1 VSLPKSSEMRDTSS
15 PRSFSLYFCRAL
27 VALLHLG
34 GTTKR
39 GSVSRR
45 TLIGFGAL
53 LALGVV
59 LVIGILIGVVIG
71 RAGSVK
77 TPVGEATIEQSS
89 PTTVTVRVSGTKGLG
104 YTGTIGTS
112 ETGQKSI
119 DGTLDTIPED
129 YELPLN
135 TSSGSTD
142 GVTAEVGKNPLDVRS
157 SGTLRLQLLVDGQV
171 VRDQESSSDTG
182 VVSFTYNAMEAREG
196 Q

>member
-1 VSLPKSSEMRDTSS
+1 MRDIFS
-15 PRSFSLYFCRAL
+15 PRSFSPYFCRAL
-27 VALLHLG
+27 AALLHLG

-39 GSVSRR
+39 GNVSRR

-77 TPVGEATIEQSS
+77 TPVGEVTIEQSS
-89 PTTVTVRVSGTKGLG
+89 PTTVTVRVSGTEDLG

-119 DGTLDTIPED
+119 DSTLDTTPDD

-142 GVTAEVGKNPLDVRS
+142 GVTAEVGKNPLDVRGP
-157 SGTLRLQLLVDGQV
+157 GTLRLQLVVDEQV

-182 VVSFTYNAMEAREG
+182 VVSLTYNAMEAREG
-196 Q
+196 R